1 MFPTLKNE
9 EKKRR
14 KEKKETDDP
23 NFLGRA
29 DDVYRK
35 KQKCGRQIRR
45 HDKKRIQDRRA

>member
-14 KEKKETDDP
+14 KEKKQMIPT
-23 NFLGRA
+23 FFGRA